1 MFDVGSFHHTVFKGM
16 SVMRISEL
24 IKELNGYLKNY
35 GDCEIRKLNNLGLD
49 SIDEIIFI
57 GGNRLLLKSNNEYE
71 NMTFDLYNG
80 YEKLKNVERKKEW
93 LKDCENYE

>member
-1 MFDVGSFHHTVFKGM
+1 M
-16 SVMRISEL
+16 
-24 IKELNGYLKNY
+24 
-35 GDCEIRKLNNLGLD
+35 GLD
-49 SIDEIIFI
+49 SIDEVIFI

-93 LKDCENYE
+93 LKDCENCE

>member
-1 MFDVGSFHHTVFKGM
+1 MKITEVIDYLEDCL
-16 SVMRISEL
+16 RI
-24 IKELNGYLKNY
+24 Y
-35 GDCEIRKLNNLGLD
+35 GDCDVLKLNNLGLD
-49 SIDEIIFI
+49 SIDEVIFI

-93 LKDCENYE
+93 LKDCENCE

>member
-1 MFDVGSFHHTVFKGM
+1 MKITEVIDYLEDCL
-16 SVMRISEL
+16 RI
-24 IKELNGYLKNY
+24 Y
-35 GDCEIRKLNNLGLD
+35 GDCDVLKLNNLGLD
-49 SIDEIIFI
+49 SINEVIFI

-80 YEKLKNVERKKEW
+80 YEKLKNVKRKKEW

>member
-1 MFDVGSFHHTVFKGM
+1 MKITEVIDYLEDCL
-16 SVMRISEL
+16 RI
-24 IKELNGYLKNY
+24 Y
-35 GDCEIRKLNNLGLD
+35 GDCDVLKLNNLGLD

-80 YEKLKNVERKKEW
+80 YEKLKNRERKKEW
-93 LKDCENYE
+93 LKDCENCE